1 MWLID
6 GFRRLEDRVQEPCCH
21 PDRCNPTTFLDVD
34 ADSALFRTEFRL
46 LGGVA
51 DVDRELGGNE
61 VRLRNMVAHVQM
73 TAQLGQLAFAQLS
86 GRGDM
91 GYCAMKA
98 LHTFLSGIGKNSY
111 SFLTTTIHRQVFM
124 LLLFFDFVKF
134 S

>member
-1 MWLID
+1 VPVLGGQLFLWLID

-98 LHTFLSGIGKNSY
+98 LHTFFIG
-111 SFLTTTIHRQVFM
+111 HRKE
-124 LLLFFDFVKF
+124 LL
-134 S
+134 